1 MSNKKVEERH
11 VLQKA
16 VGDQSERGRDD
27 PEHSGRQGRPQDP
40 ERILEVLREIT
51 DHGPRQASNHAEE
64 HPPEG
69 HFFFPSPSEQTDRND
84 HSGRSYDNGK
94 DERAT
99 GGHAAIDRSQGLASI
114 RTGNYKSGIDENL
127 KHSMHNQELGKRRDT
142 GLVALALRVGGCA
155 TTQGLVGKRENK
167 RNPDT
172 TLPFP
177 RTENE
182 NMSPREGRASLEDY
196 PGQRHTTM
204 PAANFF
210 FEPSRVQRTDVRE

>member
-84 HSGRSYDNGK
+84 HSG
-94 DERAT
+94 A
-99 GGHAAIDRSQGLASI
+99 
-114 RTGNYKSGIDENL
+114 
-127 KHSMHNQELGKRRDT
+127 
-142 GLVALALRVGGCA
+142 
-155 TTQGLVGKRENK
+155 
-167 RNPDT
+167 
-172 TLPFP
+172 
-177 RTENE
+177 
-182 NMSPREGRASLEDY
+182 
-196 PGQRHTTM
+196 HTTM
-204 PAANFF
+204 ERTSALREGTLPLTGAKA
-210 FEPSRVQRTDVRE
+210 SRR